1 MYCITSRI
9 WDRPTR
15 DCCTLSQR
23 QNGYSVVPEHPHVGP
38 HGPNRASFFMNPMY
52 SIARTRQCPRKSCSP
67 RQPMAAYM
75 WNGLQPV
82 TSFTFIPYPNPNPND
97 SVPPVNMPQCL
108 HTHVCPLA
116 PSTFQP
122 PLLQLPPSSL
132 QIHFQ
137 FRYHDRGTL
146 KCTMV
151 KRSSRGSPA
160 NLVKIAFLSK

>member
-38 HGPNRASFFMNPMY
+38 HGPNRASFLMNPMY

-82 TSFTFIPYPNPNPND
+82 TSLKIIPYPNPNPD
-97 SVPPVNMPQCL
+97 LERSC
-108 HTHVCPLA
+108 
-116 PSTFQP
+116 
-122 PLLQLPPSSL
+122 
-132 QIHFQ
+132 HFIL
-137 FRYHDRGTL
+137 D
-146 KCTMV
+146 
-151 KRSSRGSPA
+151 RSSSRSHFNMVQPKPQYPSGWILVTAQTQKTSAPA
-160 NLVKIAFLSK
+160 TPPCPPHPVACVLSVESNLSLIHI